1 MCSAAFLCITP
12 YRKRKT
18 NMKSKKISILL
29 ITLAFGILSLPFSAS
44 AVVDWTK
51 DDANNPVL
59 LPGGSGAWD
68 EKWIQR
74 PMIIKDGSPYKM
86 WYTGGWPEETGT
98 TAYIGYA
105 TSGDGITN
113 WQKYN
118 SGISPVLS
126 PSPSGWDSAN
136 VAFCWVIKMESG
148 DTPYKMWYS
157 GNDNSGG
164 PNNMQI
170 GYATSTD
177 GIIWIKGHSGV
188 TDPVLEYGSGV
199 SDWDANG
206 VGVPTVIYDESATTP
221 YKMWYIGFNE
231 TPETAGI
238 GYAESQDGINW
249 VKYDDPDTDG
259 ASGDTPYANSDP
271 VITAGPVGAWDHSWP
286 CSPCVIKEDSIYR
299 MWYNAYP
306 KDDDHD
312 RIGYAYSLD
321 GIHWRRYDGNPVIMQ
336 GGLSAF
342 DEYGAMDPMVL
353 KDGNTTYK
361 MWYMGSGNCGGPNCA
376 KIGYATSSA
385 YEGSPPAINYAGVA
399 TLNRSLAQGGMHIM
413 MYFIPEGPGPLDIN
427 ELKLDGPG
435 GSGFS
440 YNFFDWDLTN
450 WMGTQ
455 FIALSTPKDPVD
467 SGTYTYT
474 MKSNNG
480 QTATKALSLTA
491 TTIPVPQDG
500 SGAGQL
506 DRAVNGNTADYVYT
520 GNSTPNFRWKP
531 MTGYTS
537 GYYYRVRVI
546 DWKYNN
552 SWWYVSDPQ
561 EGTNTDGSGYMYA
574 QAASGILK
582 ANAPYHWSVEVM
594 DTNNTWSA
602 SNRAWSDWRHI
613 YTGTKSGT
621 ADFLS
626 DDWGK
631 AGLVSERSFRTGDRA
646 FFYAFV
652 HNLAPWDIELD
663 SPNQFRVDDPSDIPF
678 HYFNLVN
685 DAFYTDPFPFM
696 YSAGEQGLPGSGDY
710 DFYVYEDGTSDYESH
725 TLTLARNDSVPRVT
739 KDEMRHEN
747 AVTRVDNAYLPYADP
762 ELFWKSK
769 GSGYWHRV
777 MIFDWHYRRFVWQS
791 GYMTGIAT
799 GSDMSA
805 QVPKG
810 TLKPNNP
817 YRWWVEVYDDNG
829 YGTGPGRNRTRS
841 QWLSFMTGPAQQ
853 PGRFLTPIYLLLLLG
868 D

>member
-1 MCSAAFLCITP
+1 MET
-12 YRKRKT
+12 RKIK
-18 NMKSKKISILL
+18 ILL
-29 ITLAFGILSLPFSAS
+29 MILLFGILSLPITAS

-51 DDANNPVL
+51 DYANSPVL
-59 LPGGSGAWD
+59 VRGTSGAWD
-68 EKWIQR
+68 DDEIER
-74 PMIIKDGSPYKM
+74 PCVIKDGSTSKMWYGGFDGSIWQIGYAESTNGITGWSKSGSNPVLTVGVSGKWDDEHISLPWVILDGGTYKM
-86 WYTGGWPEETGT
+86 WYTGTDDPTGETDIQ
-98 TAYIGYA
+98 IGYA
-105 TSGDGITN
+105 TSPDGIAWTR
-113 WQKYN
+113 QN
-118 SGISPVLS
+118 SGNPVLQKGS
-126 PSPSGWDSAN
+126 VNDWDADS
-136 VAFCWVIKMESG
+136 VEHSTVIKDGSL
-148 DTPYKMWYS
+148 YKMWYVGWNES
-157 GNDNSGG
+157 TTETLG
-164 PNNMQI
+164 I

-177 GIIWIKGHSGV
+177 GI
-188 TDPVLEYGSGV
+188 T
-199 SDWDANG
+199 
-206 VGVPTVIYDESATTP
+206 
-221 YKMWYIGFNE
+221 WY
-231 TPETAGI
+231 
-238 GYAESQDGINW
+238 
-249 VKYDDPDTDG
+249 KYDDPATTAD
-259 ASGDTPYANSDP
+259 PYANSDP
-271 VITAGPVGAWDHSWP
+271 VFSLGQEGAWHCEWLT
-286 CSPCVIKEDSIYR
+286 SPCVIKEDSIYR
-299 MWYNAYP
+299 MWFLGESNVG
-306 KDDDHD
+306 KE
-312 RIGYAYSLD
+312 RIGFAYSMD
-321 GIHWRRYDGNPVIMQ
+321 GIHWRQYDGNPIIME
-336 GGLSAF
+336 GGSGAF
-342 DEYGAMDPMVL
+342 DENDAADPMVY
-353 KDGNTTYK
+353 KDGTTYK
-361 MWYMGSGNCGGPNCA
+361 MWYRGDNGSDVTSF
-376 KIGYATSSA
+376 GYATSSA